1 MKPSE
6 SVYGMRKG
14 FTLLEVMI
22 SVMIIS
28 LVIGV
33 LLQLYSNN
41 TRLFSSMRG
50 HSELCM
56 RSSLLIGNS
65 EYGYENKKVNLAQ
78 LVREFNINDALRQK
92 LKKYE
97 AKITYTHVKELNE
110 GIQKIDATVE
120 HLISESEE
128 GLKKHSMEIGR
139 SSFEMDEFQTAY
151 LRLKLQ

>member
-1 MKPSE
+1 
-6 SVYGMRKG
+6 MRKG

-22 SVMIIS
+22 SVMIIT

-65 EYGYENKKVNLAQ
+65 SYGYENKKVTLAE
-78 LVREFNINDALRQK
+78 LVADFDIDDDLRQK

-97 AKITYTHVKELNE
+97 ATISYTQVKDLDMEK
-110 GIQKIDATVE
+110 QKVDEDTDSY
-120 HLISESEE
+120 LPDKTE
-128 GLKKHSMEIGR
+128 GLKEQSLEIGR
-139 SSFEMDEFQTAY
+139 SSFEMDKFQTAY
-151 LRLKLQ
+151 LRLRLK

>member
-1 MKPSE
+1 MKRSE

-33 LLQLYSNN
+33 LLQLYSSN
-41 TRLFSSMRG
+41 TSLFSSMRG

-65 EYGYENKKVNLAQ
+65 EYGYEDKKTNLAE
-78 LVREFNINDALRQK
+78 LVRDFEVNDELRKK

-97 AKITYTHVKELNE
+97 AKITYTRVKELDKAT
-110 GIQKIDATVE
+110 QKLDEAVE
-120 HLISESEE
+120 PYIPESEE
-128 GLKKHSMEIGR
+128 GLKRRSMEIGR

>member
-1 MKPSE
+1 
-6 SVYGMRKG
+6 MRRG
-14 FTLLEVMI
+14 FTLLEVMVA
-22 SVMIIS
+22 VMIIT

-56 RSSLLIGNS
+56 RSSLLIGNT
-65 EYGYENKKVNLAQ
+65 EYGYEDKKTDLAD
-78 LVREFNINDALRQK
+78 LVRDFDIDDDLRQK

-97 AKITYTHVKELNE
+97 VKIAYAQVKELNTE
-110 GIQKIDATVE
+110 ITGIDKTVE
-120 HLISESEE
+120 PLIEQNTQS
-128 GLKKHSMEIGR
+128 LKERSMEIGR

-151 LRLKLQ
+151 LRLTLK

>member
-1 MKPSE
+1 MKRSE

-22 SVMIIS
+22 SVLIIT

-65 EYGYENKKVNLAQ
+65 EYGYEDDKVTLAE
-78 LVREFNINDALRQK
+78 LVREFDIDDGLRRK

-97 AKITYTHVKELNE
+97 AEIRYTRVKELAE
-110 GIQKIDATVE
+110 EREEIGGAIEPYATE
-120 HLISESEE
+120 NEE
-128 GLKKHSMEIGR
+128 GLKERSMEIGR
-139 SSFEMDEFQTAY
+139 SSFQMDEFRTAY

>member
-1 MKPSE
+1 
-6 SVYGMRKG
+6 MRKG
-14 FTLLEVMI
+14 FSLLEVMI
-22 SVMIIS
+22 SVMIIT

-65 EYGYENKKVNLAQ
+65 EYGYEDKEVSLAE
-78 LVREFNINDALRQK
+78 LVHNFNVDDDLRQK
-92 LKKYE
+92 LKKYK
-97 AKITYTHVKELNE
+97 AKVTYTPVKELNTKQTRTDE
-110 GIQKIDATVE
+110 ELDPYITE
-120 HLISESEE
+120 ESQ
-128 GLKKHSMEIGR
+128 GLKERSMEIGR

-151 LRLKLQ
+151 LRLKLR

>member
-1 MKPSE
+1 
-6 SVYGMRKG
+6 MRRG

-22 SVMIIS
+22 AVMIIS

-56 RSSLLIGNS
+56 RSSLLIGNQN
-65 EYGYENKKVNLAQ
+65 YGYENETVTLDR
-78 LVREFNINDALRQK
+78 LVQDFDIDDDLRQK
-92 LKKYE
+92 LKKY
-97 AKITYTHVKELNE
+97 KVHISYTQVKSLD
-110 GIQKIDATVE
+110 Q
-120 HLISESEE
+120 ESEQLHE
-128 GLKKHSMEIGR
+128 SVQYQDGLKETSMEIGR